1 MTAYLTIQEAAE
13 LGHCEHRTIRRAIRS
28 RQLDAVYSS
37 RWLIARVDFEN
48 WLRRRAERRLMAL
61 ALPPARK
68 LPETPSSRV
77 AATGS
82 VARLRAIDRRA
93 AK

>member
-1 MTAYLTIQEAAE
+1 VTAYLTIKEAAE
-13 LGHCEHRTIRRAIRS
+13 LAHCEHRTIRRAIRS

-37 RWLIARVDFEN
+37 RWLIARVDFED

-61 ALPPARK
+61 APPPARK
-68 LPETPSSRV
+68 LPERPSSRA

>member
-1 MTAYLTIQEAAE
+1 MTAYLTIQEAAA
-13 LGHCEHRTIRRAIRS
+13 LAHCEHRTIRRAIRS

-37 RWLIARVDFEN
+37 RWLIDRDDLEH

-61 ALPPARK
+61 APPPARK
-68 LPETPSSRV
+68 VPDKRSSRI
-77 AATGS
+77 ATTGS
-82 VARLRAIDRRA
+82 VARLRAIDRRE